1 MNIKRVFDT
10 VKHMNSRQIFYRFK
24 YEIDKRIPK
33 LIDTKGDFVINS
45 NYKFKSKMY
54 VVENNDN
61 ILASNKIVN
70 NEFTFLNNLTYKFE
84 GAIDWNINP
93 FSYRLWNFNLNYFD
107 YLDILYNSYIL
118 TKDTKY
124 LIKGLNL
131 IVNWIEKNKQYNV
144 NTWDPYVVSKRL
156 VNFINFIAVTKE
168 ICKVKNIDEINKSI
182 YVQAKYLSN
191 NIEYYLDANHVIMDG
206 KGLIFGGVYLND
218 ETLLKKGIN
227 ILQEEYERQ
236 VLDDGGHYERSPSYQ
251 VEVLSH
257 YIECY
262 IVLIKNA
269 FDKIGNNLIEQIENM
284 SIYLNNIIMPD
295 GNIPLLNDSSLDYP
309 FKADDLLQVSS
320 VILDK
325 RLFFSDK
332 LSEYAGSILDN
343 YGVRKFEKLSTLKIY
358 ADKSNVG
365 LKDTGYYIINDIVN
379 GEQLYMLFDCGDCGP
394 DCNLGHAHADSLN
407 ILLGIDEKELLID
420 AGTFTY
426 KVGDDRNYYR
436 STLAHNTIT
445 IDNKN
450 SSDIWSG
457 FRVGKRAKSF
467 VKKYMENEEYV
478 YICTYHDG
486 YSKMLRKDKVT
497 HKRELIYIK
506 GKGIF
511 IVDSIYGRIKNR
523 HKAVINYNI
532 KKENFNAID
541 NTFVT
546 EKNKLYFNI
555 NREFDVNTSKYSDE
569 FSVEKECYSIRA
581 RWDFDKST
589 SLVTSIIFN
598 ERKLGITLNKNDID
612 ITENE
617 IKIIKINR

>member
-1 MNIKRVFDT
+1 MNIKRVFNT
-10 VKHMNSRQIFYRFK
+10 VKYMNSRQIIYRFK

-33 LIDTKGDFVINS
+33 VIDTKGDFVING
-45 NYKFKSKMY
+45 NYKFKNKIY
-54 VVENNDN
+54 VVENDDN
-61 ILASNKIVN
+61 ILKANKIVN
-70 NEFTFLNNLTYKFE
+70 NEFTFLNNLKYKFE
-84 GAIDWNINP
+84 DKINWNINP

-124 LIKGLNL
+124 LIKGLKL
-131 IVNWIEKNKQYNV
+131 IGNWIEKNKQYNV

-156 VNFINFIAVTKE
+156 VNFINFTAVTKE
-168 ICKVKNIDEINKSI
+168 ICKVENIEKINKSI
-182 YVQAKYLSN
+182 YVQAKYLNN

-206 KGLIFGGVYLND
+206 KGLIFAGVYLND
-218 ETLLKKGIN
+218 EIILEKGLN
-227 ILQEEYERQ
+227 ILNEEYRRQ
-236 VLDDGGHYERSPSYQ
+236 VLSDGGHYERSPSYQ

-262 IVLIKNA
+262 IVLIKNG
-269 FDKIGNNLIEQIENM
+269 FDKIGHKLIEAIRKM
-284 SIYLNNIIMPD
+284 SIYLNNITMPN
-295 GNIPLLNDSSLDYP
+295 GNIPLLNDSSIDYP

-325 RLFFSDK
+325 KLFFSDK
-332 LSEYAGSILDN
+332 LSEYASSIIDN
-343 YGVRKFEKLSTLKIY
+343 YGVSKFNKLATCKFY
-358 ADKSNVG
+358 TNKRNVC

-394 DCNLGHAHADSLN
+394 DYNLGHAHADSLN
-407 ILLGIDEKELLID
+407 ILFGIDKKELLID

-426 KVGDDRNYYR
+426 KVGADRNYYR

-467 VKKYMENEEYV
+467 VEKYIENKEYI
-478 YICTYHDG
+478 YICAYHDG

-532 KKENFNAID
+532 KKEKFNAID

-546 EKNKLYFNI
+546 EKNELYFNI
-555 NREFDVNTSKYSDE
+555 NREFNVNTSKYSDE
-569 FSVEKECYSIRA
+569 FSVEKECYSIRS

-589 SLVTSIIFN
+589 SVVTSIIFN
-598 ERKLGITLNKNDID
+598 ESKLDITLNKNDIY